1 MKRWMIWPVMAGIA
15 LLVGLAWAFLSPG
28 GLFGGV
34 GGSPAAGPDRA
45 VSTMP
50 SPPPEPEVRWAQAPP
65 ATEAPPAPGRRPEDL
80 LASLSR
86 EDLQAL
92 IVAAGQEAIKT
103 AIERVAPSVVRIE
116 VIRRGASPLARFF
129 DDPMFRWFFD
139 IPEEQPRQTSL
150 GSGFFVAYQGQKF
163 ILTNNHVVAGAE
175 TIRVVPPDLRELEA
189 EVVGADEKLDIA
201 VLRVVGGPVEDLP
214 AVELGDSDALE
225 IGDWVIAIGN
235 PFGLDYTVTA
245 GIVSAL
251 NRDIRRPDG
260 SGYFEDMI
268 QTDAAINPGN
278 SGGPLVDAQGRVV
291 GINTAIVAGAGGG
304 SLGLGFAT
312 PINPVKRVLDQLI
325 TQGKVTRAWLGV
337 YIAETTPRVAEYLK
351 IEPYS
356 GVLVN
361 DVVPNGPSH
370 GVLQPEDVIV
380 SVNGEPTPRI
390 RDLQNAIQ
398 YRTPGERVTLEVLRK
413 GERLA
418 VEVTLGERPSEEEL
432 SQMPPPGAPEQE
444 EPKQAFG
451 LTVRPNSPELA
462 RRLGL
467 RTDQGMVIMEVEP
480 GSPADFARL
489 RPGEVILSINNR
501 PIRSVDEWNEAV
513 TEAEEE
519 SLVALRVLRGQV
531 QRLVIL
537 SP

>member
-1 MKRWMIWPVMAGIA
+1 MRRWMLLPLIAGVA
-15 LLVGLAWAFLSPG
+15 LVLGLLWVFAPNESPNG
-28 GLFGGV
+28 PQGALQA
-34 GGSPAAGPDRA
+34 PRTQNETAA
-45 VSTMP
+45 VQ
-50 SPPPEPEVRWAQAPP
+50 PEPQVRLAQAPP
-65 ATEAPPAPGRRPEDL
+65 PSVEAPPLPGRSPEDL
-80 LASLSR
+80 LASLSK
-86 EDLQAL
+86 EELQAL
-92 IVAAGQEAIKT
+92 ITAAGQEAIKR
-103 AIERVAPSVVRIE
+103 AIQEVAPSVVRIE
-116 VIRRGASPLARFF
+116 VTRRGPSPFARFF
-129 DDPMFRWFFD
+129 DDPLFRWFFD
-139 IPEEQPRQTSL
+139 IPEEQPLQRSL

-163 ILTNNHVVAGAE
+163 ILTNDHVIEGAE
-175 TIRVVPPDLRELEA
+175 AIKVITPDLRELEA
-189 EVVGADEKLDIA
+189 EVVGSDEKLDIA
-201 VLRVVGGPVEDLP
+201 VLRVVGKGADDLP
-214 AVELGDSDALE
+214 VARLGDSDTLE
-225 IGDWVIAIGN
+225 IGDWVVAIGN
-235 PFGLDYTVTA
+235 PFGLNHTVTA

-251 NRDIRRPDG
+251 HRDIRRPDG

-278 SGGPLVDAQGRVV
+278 SGGPLVDARGEVI
-291 GINTAIVAGAGGG
+291 GINTAIVANAGGG

-325 TQGKVTRAWLGV
+325 TQGRVTRAWLGV
-337 YIAETTPRVAEYLK
+337 YIGETTPKVAEYLQ

-361 DVVPNGPSH
+361 DVVPNGPSQ
-370 GVLQPEDVIV
+370 GVLRPEDVIV

-398 YRTPGERVTLEVLRK
+398 YRRPGERVTLEILRK
-413 GERLA
+413 GKRITL
-418 VEVTLGERPSEEEL
+418 EVTLGERPSEPEL
-432 SQMPPPGAPEQE
+432 SQMPPPGAPEPE

-467 RTDQGMVIMEVEP
+467 RTDQGMVITEVEP
-480 GSPADFARL
+480 GSPADFAQL

-501 PIRSVDEWNEAV
+501 AIRSVAEWNEAV
-513 TEAEEE
+513 AQAEGE
-519 SLVALRVLRGQV
+519 SLVALRVLRGHV